1 MKAAVFTGPGQLEL
15 RDVPTPHA
23 GEGELVLKVGS
34 NTVCGTDARILRGE
48 KSAGVRPG
56 VILGHEISGY
66 VTEIGRGVEG
76 FAEGDLVGINP
87 TVSCGVCYYCRAGFE
102 HLCSK
107 AELFGYAIDGGLAEY
122 VLIPREAIA
131 RRAAYKAAAHL
142 TPAEVSLAEPLGC
155 VINGA
160 SNYRTKPGDTVLI
173 IGAGPIGLLHTMLNR
188 HYGASQVIVSN
199 PGDDRR
205 LIAEELGATHSVD
218 PMKTDLIEYVRSLT
232 DGRGADVVVVCIG
245 RNELFQQA
253 LECARPKGHVNAFA
267 GFAKGSTSSVDP
279 NLIHYGEL
287 VVTGGSNTSRANYEK
302 ALRFIGEGAVNVK
315 ALHTHTYKLDDVI
328 EAIEFVQSAE
338 GLKIAVEP

>member
-1 MKAAVFTGPGQLEL
+1 MKAAVFLGPGQLEL
-15 RDVPTPHA
+15 REVPTPHA
-23 GEGELVLKVGS
+23 GEGEVVLRVGS
-34 NTVCGTDARILRGE
+34 NTVCGTDSRILRGE

-76 FAEGDLVGINP
+76 FEEGDLVGINP
-87 TVSCGVCYYCRAGFE
+87 TVSCGVCYYCRAGYE

-107 AELFGYAIDGGLAEY
+107 AKLFGYAIDGGLAEY

-131 RRAAYKAAAHL
+131 RRAAYKAASHL
-142 TPAEVSLAEPLGC
+142 TPAEVSLGEPLGC
-155 VINGA
+155 VING
-160 SNYRTKPGDTVLI
+160 SDNYQTKPGDTVLI

-205 LIAEELGATHSVD
+205 LIAEKLGATHSID
-218 PMKTDLIEYVRSLT
+218 PLKTDLVEYVRSLT

-267 GFAKGSTSSVDP
+267 GFAKGSSSSVDP

-302 ALRFIGEGAVNVK
+302 ALRFIGEGAINVK
-315 ALHTHTYKLDDVI
+315 ALHTHTFKLDDVV

-338 GLKIAVEP
+338 GLKISVEP